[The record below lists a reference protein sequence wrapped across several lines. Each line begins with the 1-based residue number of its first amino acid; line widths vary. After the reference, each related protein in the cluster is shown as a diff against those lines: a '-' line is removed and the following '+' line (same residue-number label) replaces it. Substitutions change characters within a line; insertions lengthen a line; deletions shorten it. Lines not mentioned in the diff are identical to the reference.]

1 MVRSNAYDCP
11 ADQLGKYMSPALS
24 YYLKSN
30 FSVRRRVIS
39 LRSSKQQIFY
49 PSLNRAAISYPPKM
63 TALSVITQL
72 VQSAVLIVRA
82 FLFPNV

>member
-1 MVRSNAYDCP
+1 MIVLLTSWASIY
-11 ADQLGKYMSPALS
+11 LLALS
-24 YYLKSN
+24 YDLESN
-30 FSVRRRVIS
+30 FSVRRRMIS

-49 PSLNRAAISYPPKM
+49 PSLNRAAISYPPTM

-82 FLFPNV
+82 ISFLNV